1 MELINLLDKEVKI
14 RKPEAEFDNLSEAPF
29 AQIDEIK
36 EEKVIIICEKG
47 LNFETDDLI
56 QIIYIDNAK
65 GIHYFNT
72 EVKEIDNS
80 VIKVRAP
87 EFIQRYQRR
96 QYLRVKYKTEIEFR
110 PVSYQGENL
119 THLEEKRGL
128 GQMVD
133 ISAGGVCFTS
143 DIELLEGLVIETSFE
158 LGDSFFQNLGEVVRI
173 IEKEDE
179 VYEMGIKFDLKSKKV
194 ENEISNFALKQQI
207 INHKKEKLKSEDE

>member
-119 THLEEKRGL
+119 THLEEKKGL

-133 ISAGGVCFTS
+133 ISAGGVRFTS

-194 ENEISNFALKQQI
+194 ENQISNFALKQQI